1 MKIIFKFYCFI
12 SLSFWI
18 FSCRIAS
25 KLPENEKIYGG
36 AVINILRN
44 DSLELIKLSELNSQ
58 LLEIT
63 RPLEN
68 TNVRIPF
75 FGKFPYKVSIYYAID
90 NVKKGKGILSKA
102 LKSFA
107 EKPVF
112 VNRKIVEKNSENLN
126 EYLKSKGFFS
136 SVVKGELMEKGIFA
150 STKYNIILNKRSY
163 LDTVEVNK
171 GDTDFEIAFAN
182 SAKKGNLKK
191 GDHFDLQSL
200 KNERIRIDA
209 ELRKNGY
216 YYFSPDLVRILAD
229 SSQKPFSIKLRIIP
243 KSEILP
249 KVKKQYQINDIF
261 VNVNSNKI
269 QEKDTNSFDFFR
281 GLILDD
287 PQKKYKE
294 AIFFDAIAFRPGT
307 LYDSRLQDITN
318 NRLLSLGN
326 FKFIKSN
333 FEVVN
338 RLDSSLIDITYFLQ
352 TQKSKSFK
360 AEANAITRSSG
371 LAGSQVS
378 ISWQNINTF
387 KGAEL
392 LRISTLGG
400 LELQVGGD
408 KSGAYRGNYR
418 VGLESQ
424 LVFPRFL
431 APFIKIDPEI
441 SKVLPKTQINLGYE
455 SFIKTG
461 LYSLNSARAS
471 IGYAWTRGK
480 GIEHSL
486 KPLNLNFVKASNI
499 STVFIDEIF
508 ADPRLLVI
516 LENQFVA
523 GGSYEITLSPKQ
535 YHRGSFSYRGNVDFA
550 GNLFGIY
557 DKIRNKPEK
566 TGRIFGEYYSQFLRI
581 EQDFRYRNDL
591 NKNLQWANRA
601 IVGIGAPYGNSLQLP
616 FVNQF
621 YVGGNNSLRA
631 FRARGV
637 GPGTYER
644 TGNLTE
650 QFLGNN
656 TGDIK
661 LELNTEMRLKIN
673 DFLSTALF
681 LDAGNVWMFKDEYI
695 YGPGSLFSKNFYKEL
710 AIGTGLGLRLNFSF
724 IIFRI
729 DLGTPLRKPWLPQNE
744 KWIIN
749 QVDPF
754 SKEWRKGGNLIWNIA
769 IGLPF

>member
-1 MKIIFKFYCFI
+1 
-12 SLSFWI
+12 
-18 FSCRIAS
+18 
-25 KLPENEKIYGG
+25 
-36 AVINILRN
+36 
-44 DSLELIKLSELNSQ
+44 
-58 LLEIT
+58 
-63 RPLEN
+63 
-68 TNVRIPF
+68 
-75 FGKFPYKVSIYYAID
+75 
-90 NVKKGKGILSKA
+90 
-102 LKSFA
+102 
-107 EKPVF
+107 
-112 VNRKIVEKNSENLN
+112 
-126 EYLKSKGFFS
+126 
-136 SVVKGELMEKGIFA
+136 
-150 STKYNIILNKRSY
+150 
-163 LDTVEVNK
+163 
-171 GDTDFEIAFAN
+171 
-182 SAKKGNLKK
+182 
-191 GDHFDLQSL
+191 
-200 KNERIRIDA
+200 
-209 ELRKNGY
+209 
-216 YYFSPDLVRILAD
+216 
-229 SSQKPFSIKLRIIP
+229 
-243 KSEILP
+243 
-249 KVKKQYQINDIF
+249 
-261 VNVNSNKI
+261 
-269 QEKDTNSFDFFR
+269 
-281 GLILDD
+281 
-287 PQKKYKE
+287 
-294 AIFFDAIAFRPGT
+294 
-307 LYDSRLQDITN
+307 
-318 NRLLSLGN
+318 
-326 FKFIKSN
+326 
-333 FEVVN
+333 VVN
-338 RLDSSLIDITYFLQ
+338 GLDSSLIDITYILQ
-352 TQKSKSFK
+352 TQKTKSFK

-392 LRISTLGG
+392 LRIATLGG

-418 VGLESQ
+418 VGLEGQ

-461 LYSLNSARAS
+461 LYNLNSARAS
-471 IGYAWTRGK
+471 LGYAWTRGK

-523 GGSYEITLSPKQ
+523 GGSYEITIKPKQ
-535 YHRGSFSYRGNVDFA
+535 YHKGSFSYRGNLDFA

-581 EQDFRYRNDL
+581 EQDLRYRNDL
-591 NKNLQWANRA
+591 NKNIQWANRA

-644 TGNLTE
+644 TGNLAE

-661 LELNTEMRLKIN
+661 VEFNTEMRFKIN
-673 DFLSTALF
+673 DFFSTALF
-681 LDAGNVWMFKDEYI
+681 FDAGNVWMFKDEYI
-695 YGPGSLFSKNFYKEL
+695 YGPGSLFSKSFLKEL

-729 DLGTPLRKPWLPQNE
+729 DLGTPLKKPWLPQNDR
-744 KWIIN
+744 WVIN
-749 QVDPF
+749 QINPF
-754 SKEWRKGGNLIWNIA
+754 SKDWRKGGNLIWNIA

>member
-1 MKIIFKFYCFI
+1 MKILLKLTFFI
-12 SLSFWI
+12 SLIFSI
-18 FSCRIAS
+18 FSCRIAN

-36 AVINILRN
+36 ATINILKN
-44 DSLELIKLSELNSQ
+44 DSLEITKISELKSQ

-68 TNVRIPF
+68 TNIRLPF
-75 FGKFPYKVSIYYAID
+75 LGKFPYKVGIYYAID
-90 NVKKGKGILSKA
+90 NFKKGKGILSKT
-102 LKSFA
+102 LKNFA

-112 VNRKIVEKNSENLN
+112 VNRKIVEKNSENLM
-126 EYLKSKGFFS
+126 EYLKAKGFFS
-136 SVVKGELMEKGIFA
+136 AVVKGELKEKGIFA
-150 STKYNIILNKRSY
+150 SAKYNISLDKRSL
-163 LDTVEVNK
+163 LDSIEIKK
-171 GDTDFEIAFAN
+171 GLSDFEIAFAN
-182 SAKKGNLKK
+182 SAKKGSLEK
-191 GDHFDLQSL
+191 GDYFDLQSL

-209 ELRKNGY
+209 ELRNNGY
-216 YYFSPDLVRILAD
+216 FYFSPDLVRILAD
-229 SSQKPFSIKLRIIP
+229 SSQKPFSINLKILP
-243 KSEILP
+243 KSYILP
-249 KVKKQYQINDIF
+249 KVKKQYLINDIF

-269 QEKDTNSFDFFR
+269 QEKDSNSTDFFR

-287 PQKKYKE
+287 SQKKYKE
-294 AIFFDAIAFRPGT
+294 ALFSDAIAFRPGA
-307 LYDSRLQDITN
+307 LFDSRLQDITN
-318 NRLLSLGN
+318 NRMLSLGN
-326 FKFIKSN
+326 FKFIKSD

-338 RLDSSLIDITYFLQ
+338 GLDSSLIDITYFLQ
-352 TQKSKSFK
+352 TQKTKSFK

-371 LAGSQVS
+371 LAGSQLS

-392 LRISTLGG
+392 LRIAALGG

-418 VGLESQ
+418 VGLEGQ

-461 LYSLNSARAS
+461 LYNLNSARAS
-471 IGYAWTRGK
+471 LGYAWTRGK

-523 GGSYEITLSPKQ
+523 GGSYEITIKPKQ
-535 YHRGSFSYRGNVDFA
+535 YHKGSFSYRGNLDFA

-644 TGNLTE
+644 TGNLAE

-661 LELNTEMRLKIN
+661 VEFNTEMRFKIN

-695 YGPGSLFSKNFYKEL
+695 YGPGSLFSKSFLKEL

-729 DLGTPLRKPWLPQNE
+729 DLGTPLKKPWLPQNE
-744 KWIIN
+744 RWVIN
-749 QVDPF
+749 QVNPF
-754 SKEWRKGGNLIWNIA
+754 SKDWRKGGNLVWNIA